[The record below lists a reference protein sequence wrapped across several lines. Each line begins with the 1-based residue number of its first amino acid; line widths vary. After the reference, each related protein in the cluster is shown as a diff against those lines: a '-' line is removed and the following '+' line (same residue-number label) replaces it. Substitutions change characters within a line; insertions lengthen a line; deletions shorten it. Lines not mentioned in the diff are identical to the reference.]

1 MRWLLAAAV
10 VTAVVAG
17 CGGDGSEPG
26 GRSPETLTIT
36 TGGEGGIYFAYGA
49 AYAKVISRHLPGY
62 RATAQGST
70 GAVENLMRLQDG
82 EADIAL
88 TLGDT
93 ALDAV
98 EGREAF
104 DRARAG

>member
-1 MRWLLAAAV
+1 MRWSLAAAV

-17 CGGDGSEPG
+17 CGDGGDSEPG

-70 GAVENLMRLQDG
+70 GV
-82 EADIAL
+82 
-88 TLGDT
+88 
-93 ALDAV
+93 
-98 EGREAF
+98 GREPDAPAAT
-104 DRARAG
+104 ARPTSR